1 MSNETPVLEKKKQT
15 SRRVKEPSKYKVV
28 IHNDDVTPVDFV
40 IVMLMTVFNYDDNRA
55 VDLTMAVHTQGKAV
69 AGVYPYEIAEQ
80 KAIEAT
86 GLATSNAY
94 PLVIKVEAE

>member
-15 SRRVKEPSKYKVV
+15 TRRVKEPCKYKVI

-40 IVMLMTVFNYDDNRA
+40 IVMLMTVFNYDDGRA
-55 VDLTMAVHTQGKAV
+55 VDLTMAVHNQGKAV

-80 KAIEAT
+80 KALEASS
-86 GLATSNAY
+86 LASTNSY
-94 PLVIKVEAE
+94 PLVIKVESE